1 MSAIL
6 SKGIEMMRQLGRCVA
21 ALALVGALTG
31 CGPASSSG
39 TTAATALPTAAL
51 AAQPFA
57 LTSGVFEANGL
68 IPARYTC
75 KGDNLSPALA
85 WSAPPAGTQSFALVM
100 DDPDAVKVAGHI
112 WDHWLLF
119 NLPASA
125 RALAEGV
132 PAQDELPD
140 GGRHGQ
146 NSFGKLNYGGPCPPS
161 GPAHTYRF
169 VLYAVDRALDLK
181 PGVVKSDLLKALE
194 GHILAQAELDGRYA
208 AP

>member
-1 MSAIL
+1 
-6 SKGIEMMRQLGRCVA
+6 MRLLGRCA
-21 ALALVGALTG
+21 AAIALAGVLTG
-31 CGPASSSG
+31 CAQSASSS
-39 TTAATALPTAAL
+39 TTAAP

-57 LTSGVFEANGL
+57 LTSAAFQANAL

-75 KGDNLSPALA
+75 NGENVSPALA
-85 WSAPPAGTQSFALVM
+85 WGAPPAGTQSLALVM
-100 DDPDAVKVAGHI
+100 DDPDAVKVAGHV

-125 RALAEGV
+125 RSLAEAV

-140 GGRHGQ
+140 GSRHGR
-146 NSFGKLNYGGPCPPS
+146 NSFGKLSYGGPCPPS

-169 VLYAVDRALDLK
+169 VLYALDRGLDQK
-181 PGVVKSDLLKALE
+181 PGATKDELLKAIA
-194 GHILAQAELDGRYA
+194 GHTLAQAELDGRYA